1 MPRGKPHKQ
10 KAPQLFQVSS
20 CFQKWKNGKDLKMQK
35 TITLPNGVTLG
46 YNEFGSGDRY
56 LISCQQNHNSHIA
69 YTIDLAEKHGFHLFQ
84 VQIRGYGA
92 AADRATENHGGSW
105 YDVWADDAVAFAD
118 AMGID
123 RFFYGGISHGSGIG
137 WTIARRHPERMIGF
151 FAGVPG
157 PHPKDGKETGEARM
171 MTINASKDPVV
182 WKDYASKK
190 AYKQSGPF
198 RKLAADGIITEELA
212 EAAYQ
217 EQLDFWVNMTPESAQ
232 LDPKKPF
239 SDCPTEETLIKEL
252 EKITIPTLIIGGM
265 QDPIS
270 TIETMVRSC
279 KAVKGSEMVI
289 FEDGS
294 HNVLLEHR
302 AEVVDHIMSFCRGR
316 GLI

>member
-1 MPRGKPHKQ
+1 
-10 KAPQLFQVSS
+10 
-20 CFQKWKNGKDLKMQK
+20 MQK
-35 TITLPNGVTLG
+35 TITLSNGVTLG

-56 LISCQQNHNSHIA
+56 LISCQQNHNSQIA

-92 AADRATENHGGSW
+92 AADHAAEPHGGEW
-105 YDVWADDAVAFAD
+105 YNVWADDAVAFAD

-137 WTIARRHPERMIGF
+137 WTIARRHPERMIAF

-157 PHPKDGKETGEARM
+157 PHPRDGQETGESRM
-171 MTINASKDPVV
+171 MTINASKDPEV
-182 WKDYASKK
+182 WKKYAAEK
-190 AYKQSGPF
+190 AWKQSGPF
-198 RKLAADGIITEELA
+198 RKLAEEGIISQEKA
-212 EAAYQ
+212 QAAYE
-217 EQLDFWVNMTPESAQ
+217 EQLEFWITMSPVSAA

-239 SDCPTEETLIKEL
+239 ADCKTEEALIAEL
-252 EKITIPTLIIGGM
+252 EQITVPTLIIGGM
-265 QDPIS
+265 QDPVS

-279 KAVKGSEMVI
+279 KAVKGSQMLI
-289 FEDGS
+289 FEDGT

-302 AEVVDHIMSFCRGR
+302 PEVVDHIMSFCRGR